1 MATTGSKDCYAILQV
16 PTAATPRTPGAVRTD
31 RRGMDG
37 PVNPDKRA
45 DHDRSA
51 PPASAVVS
59 AVDILCDLHLVSAV
73 TGFPAQ
79 RHDHVS

>member
-1 MATTGSKDCYAILQV
+1 
-16 PTAATPRTPGAVRTD
+16 
-31 RRGMDG
+31 MDG

-45 DHDRSA
+45 DCDRSA
-51 PPASAVVS
+51 PPASAV
-59 AVDILCDLHLVSAV
+59 DILCDLQLVSAV